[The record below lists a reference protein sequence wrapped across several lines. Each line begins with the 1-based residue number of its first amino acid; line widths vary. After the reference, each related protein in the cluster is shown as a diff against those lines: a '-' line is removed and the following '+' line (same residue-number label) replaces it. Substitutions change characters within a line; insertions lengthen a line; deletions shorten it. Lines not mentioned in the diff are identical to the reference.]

1 MLKPRL
7 ATTVSKSSSIWPS
20 VSFATAT
27 FNSGRTLEKT
37 LISIKKQHYPAPVEI
52 VIADGGSTDSSIAI
66 AKKYGAKVIAVPIE
80 KQNAE
85 YNKGVAANQIK
96 HEILAMVDHDNIL
109 PTNSW
114 LKHMVQ
120 PLIDDP
126 TIIGAGTF
134 RFHHDRSMTVLDR
147 YFALIGSPDP
157 IPFFLNKSAHQSWLY
172 NGFHLR
178 GRLVEERPDYYV
190 VELDP
195 EKMPALGG
203 NGCVLRRSLLKEAK
217 SDPDNFFHIDIH
229 VDLAKKGYRRYAFV
243 KETIKHLT
251 NNSILPFLSR
261 RRYFIEKYHFL
272 DYSRRRY
279 SIYEPKKDKLAL
291 VGYIIYSATF
301 IGPLTHATLGY
312 FRRPDPAWFL
322 HPIMCFAMLVVYGF
336 PTVKQELR
344 RVLLAR

>member
-1 MLKPRL
+1 M
-7 ATTVSKSSSIWPS
+7 
-20 VSFATAT
+20 AT
-27 FNSGRTLEKT
+27 FNSDRTLDKALE
-37 LISIKKQHYPAPVEI
+37 SIIKQDYPAAIEI
-52 VIADGGSTDSSIAI
+52 IIADGGSADDTVAI
-66 AKKYGAKVIAVPIE
+66 AKKFGARVVAVPID

-85 YNKGVAANQIK
+85 YNKGVAANQANN
-96 HEILAMVDHDNIL
+96 EILAMIDHDNIL
-109 PTNSW
+109 PTKLW

-120 PLIDDP
+120 PLVDDQ
-126 TIIGAGTF
+126 TIIGSGTF
-134 RFHHDRSMTVLDR
+134 RFDHDQSMTILDR

-172 NGFHLR
+172 SGFHLR
-178 GRLVEERPDYYV
+178 GRLIDDRAGYYL
-190 VELDP
+190 VELNP

-203 NGCVLRRSLLKEAK
+203 NGCVLRRALLKEAK

-229 VDLAKKGYRRYAFV
+229 VDLARKGYRRYAFV

-251 NNSILPFLSR
+251 NNSILPFLAR

-279 SIYEPKKDKLAL
+279 SIYEPAKDKLGL
-291 VGYIIYSATF
+291 FGYIIYSATF
-301 IGPLTHATLGY
+301 IGPIIHAIIGY
-312 FRRPDPAWFL
+312 LKKPDTAWFL
-322 HPIMCFAMLVVYGF
+322 HPIMCSAMLVVYGF